1 MIVSLTIKNIVLIDR
16 LQIDFEGGLCVLSG
30 ETGAGKSILLSGIGL
45 VIGARSEKELIR
57 HGCDQGTVSAE
68 ISVRDDH
75 KVWKIFY
82 EQGLEFDR
90 GPVILRR
97 TIMRD
102 GRSRAFINDQS
113 VTIALLRKVG
123 RSLIE
128 IHGQHD

>member
-75 KVWKIFY
+75 KVW
-82 EQGLEFDR
+82 
-90 GPVILRR
+90 
-97 TIMRD
+97 
-102 GRSRAFINDQS
+102 
-113 VTIALLRKVG
+113 
-123 RSLIE
+123 
-128 IHGQHD
+128 